1 MKASAARVF
10 DLAGGMSVAASAEWL
25 QRTQHED
32 RVAVAVPAWF
42 GMADRHQVLA
52 YLDPDGTM
60 PVGLV
65 SSTLAGVYRYA
76 DETSNHLSRAAVLC
90 LDVRHGWSA
99 GLVQVEPDGL
109 SEVAAWAIGPHDVAG
124 RLDDDVVS
132 PWLVDHLFVAASAL
146 TDTESMRTVL
156 VIDDVGVRADQIRR
170 AIRESDHP
178 WAQCQ
183 VIVDDG
189 SCVIAGG
196 EAMLR
201 HSDGPP
207 RSVGALAHALSV
219 RADSDPE
226 RLAMHI
232 VAAEHAQLPSTTRH
246 TFELG
251 PNDGA
256 PLHFDVYEQHRGAPD
271 ENAVE
276 HRLVVRAHLLRER
289 GFDQTMVVTF
299 ELGSNGLLSIGP
311 TKAWRLEWESGSS
324 GLEIPR

>member
-1 MKASAARVF
+1 MKASATRVF
-10 DLAGGMSVAASAEWL
+10 DLAGGQSIAASEDWL
-25 QRTQHED
+25 QRTLHED

-42 GMADRHQVLA
+42 GMADRHQLLA
-52 YLDPDGTM
+52 HLDPDGTM
-60 PVGLV
+60 PIGLV
-65 SSTLAGVYRYA
+65 SSTLAGAYCHG
-76 DETSNHLSRAAVLC
+76 DETSGHLSRSAVLC
-90 LDVRHGWSA
+90 LDVRQGWSA

-124 RLDDDVVS
+124 RLDDGVVS

-146 TDTESMRTVL
+146 TETESMRNVL
-156 VIDDVGVRADQIRR
+156 VIDDVGVRADQIRQ
-170 AIRESDHP
+170 AIRDSDHS
-178 WAQCQ
+178 WADCQ
-183 VIVDDG
+183 VIVDNG
-189 SCVIAGG
+189 SGVTVGG

-207 RSVGALAHALSV
+207 PSVGALAHALSV

-232 VAAEHAQLPSTTRH
+232 VAAEHAQFPSTTRH
-246 TFELG
+246 TFDLG

-271 ENAVE
+271 EHTVE

-311 TKAWRLEWESGSS
+311 IKAWRLEWESGSL